1 MRCRAIL
8 LTLMLLPAIAMAD
21 APSSSLFPRVRPSGA
36 PVSIAAAAVAE
47 ALAAQRAEPAA
58 PDVEPATVT
67 PRAAPPRARRA
78 AAEPAVPR
86 QSAPLAEAVAQSL
99 RPRGRPATLAAVA
112 PTPTARRVEAPV
124 QGRGLC
130 GVRGLAGQ
138 ELARITSSTQGC
150 GIAEP
155 VRITAV
161 QGIALSPAATLDC
174 DTARAF
180 DAWVREALIPGMDNR
195 GGGVER
201 ITIGSHYA
209 CRTRNNQPGARISE
223 HGRGRAID
231 VMGWRLA
238 DGESVTIA
246 EDFRRG
252 RHRRALARMYEAACG
267 TFRTTLGPNSDRF
280 HQDHF
285 HFDLAQHRNGGT
297 YCR

>member
-1 MRCRAIL
+1 MRGRAIL
-8 LTLMLLPAIAMAD
+8 LILLLLPAMVLAE
-21 APSSSLFPRVRPSGA
+21 APVTSLFPRARMQGA
-36 PVSIAAAAVAE
+36 PISISAAALAEAVAAQAPAPSE
-47 ALAAQRAEPAA
+47 DLA
-58 PDVEPATVT
+58 

-78 AAEPAVPR
+78 ASAA
-86 QSAPLAEAVAQSL
+86 SAPEAGTASLPEAVARSL
-99 RPRGRPATLAAVA
+99 HPRARPATLAAVA
-112 PTPTARRVEAPV
+112 PAAPRRAEAPI

-138 ELARITSSTQGC
+138 ELPRITSSTQGC
-150 GIAEP
+150 GIAQP
-155 VRITAV
+155 VRITSV

-180 DAWVREALIPGMDNR
+180 DSWVRDALVPQMGNR
-195 GGGVER
+195 GGGIDR

-238 DGESVTIA
+238 DGESVTVA
-246 EDFRRG
+246 ADFRRG
-252 RHRRALARMYEAACG
+252 RHRRALERMYASACG
-267 TFRTTLGPNSDRF
+267 TFRTTLGPNADRF